1 MYICIRGI
9 NLKIFTV
16 MGGLLLFDPLKC
28 VFVLLLNPT
37 INFIACVGAV
47 TLKKTTTAT
56 VHHPIYSNH
65 HVFWSPN
72 CLLSTWKQNMFHWL
86 RCWKHGTAHL
96 LDLLMCSICLAAR
109 KQKDY
114 LDLQNVELSW
124 TPINPFNAI
133 QIQVGTSWKIVK
145 LLDMRLVL
153 CRTVQYICV

>member
-1 MYICIRGI
+1 MCKYVYMYICIYVYMYICFFIYIYVYMCICIYVNTYICIYVYMYICIRGI

-65 HVFWSPN
+65 HVF
-72 CLLSTWKQNMFHWL
+72 
-86 RCWKHGTAHL
+86 
-96 LDLLMCSICLAAR
+96 
-109 KQKDY
+109 
-114 LDLQNVELSW
+114 
-124 TPINPFNAI
+124 
-133 QIQVGTSWKIVK
+133 
-145 LLDMRLVL
+145 
-153 CRTVQYICV
+153 